1 MSLTYLSCFSGIGG
15 LDLGFDRAG
24 MTCVGQVEIDKR
36 ARQVL
41 AQHWPDVPKH
51 DDITTAKEWA
61 SERGLVGR
69 VDVVAGGAPC
79 QDLSVAGKRE
89 GFEGSRS
96 VLVLEMVALAA
107 HVQADWIVYENVPGL
122 LSSNQGRDLGVLIL
136 ALADAG
142 FPYVEWRVLDS
153 RYFGVAQRR
162 RRVFLIAGTADPRR
176 SPVLLEREGSRGDS
190 APVNAPGPL
199 TSTRTAAG
207 PGGSRWSGAASG
219 PELAAPLASLTGG
232 VRTSDVENATFVVER
247 ERERERERVGGWS
260 EGNVVT
266 ALTAKWSK
274 GSSGPAGDEHHNLVI
289 SPSPM
294 SSGLSR
300 AGLTPVDSTGKTP
313 TPGSW

>member
-1 MSLTYLSCFSGIGG
+1 MTLTYLSTFSGIGG

-24 MTCVGQVEIDKR
+24 MTCVGQVEIDKHAR
-36 ARQVL
+36 AILDR
-41 AQHWPDVPKH
+41 HWPGVPKH

-79 QDLSVAGKRE
+79 QDLSVAGRRE

-162 RRVFLIAGTADPRR
+162 RRVFLVAGTADPRR
-176 SPVLLEREGSRGDS
+176 SPVLLEREGSRGNS
-190 APVNAPGPL
+190 APVVAQGALP
-199 TSTRTAAG
+199 STGAAAG
-207 PGGSRWSGAASG
+207 LRGRRWSGAASG
-219 PELAAPLASLTGG
+219 AELAAPLASLTGG
-232 VRTSDVENATFVVER
+232 VRSSDVENATFVIER
-247 ERERERERVGGWS
+247 ERESRRLERGQRRDGTVREVEQGLERPRRRRAPQPRHLAITDVVG
-260 EGNVVT
+260 T
-266 ALTAKWSK
+266 L
-274 GSSGPAGDEHHNLVI
+274 SGGAHPGGFNGQDAYTGQLVI
-289 SPSPM
+289 
-294 SSGLSR
+294 
-300 AGLTPVDSTGKTP
+300 VHE
-313 TPGSW
+313 

>member
-1 MSLTYLSCFSGIGG
+1 VTLTYLSTFSGIGG

-24 MTCVGQVEIDKR
+24 MTCLGQVEIDKR
-36 ARQVL
+36 AREVL
-41 AQHWPDVPKH
+41 AQHWPDVAKH

-89 GFEGSRS
+89 GFDGSRS

-153 RYFGVAQRR
+153 RHFGVAQRR
-162 RRVFLIAGTADPRR
+162 RRVFLVGGTADPRR
-176 SPVLLEREGSRGDS
+176 SPVLLEREGSGGHP
-190 APVNAPGPL
+190 APVNAPGSI
-199 TSTRTAAG
+199 TATRAAAG
-207 PGGSRWSGAASG
+207 LADRRWSGAASG
-219 PELAAPLASLTGG
+219 SGLAAPLASLTGG

-247 ERERERERVGGWS
+247 ERERERES
-260 EGNVVT
+260 
-266 ALTAKWSK
+266 A
-274 GSSGPAGDEHHNLVI
+274 AGA
-289 SPSPM
+289 
-294 SSGLSR
+294 R
-300 AGLTPVDSTGKTP
+300 ATS
-313 TPGSW
+313 